1 MKQFALA
8 PTKSID
14 TLSTLFYSVPFG
26 IFIALVL
33 FINCFQDYNADK
45 AANKNSWVVKLAGPG
60 DKANYRK
67 PFSVWKGLMVI
78 SFLLIVGASIYAKN
92 YFTLIALIPLLI
104 FNFAS
109 RKGSDWLIEWE
120 KEDANLQ
127 QLPYELLIVNVST
140 IGIHFLTGVLLT
152 IGVLLSVWI

>member
-1 MKQFALA
+1 MEKFNGYIISFDCWSICLC
-8 PTKSID
+8 TK
-14 TLSTLFYSVPFG
+14 LFY
-26 IFIALVL
+26 
-33 FINCFQDYNADK
+33 INCID
-45 AANKNSWVVKLAGPG
+45 
-60 DKANYRK
+60 
-67 PFSVWKGLMVI
+67 
-78 SFLLIVGASIYAKN
+78 SI
-92 YFTLIALIPLLI
+92 II

-109 RKGSDWLIEWE
+109 KKGSDWLVEWE

>member
-1 MKQFALA
+1 
-8 PTKSID
+8 
-14 TLSTLFYSVPFG
+14 
-26 IFIALVL
+26 
-33 FINCFQDYNADK
+33 
-45 AANKNSWVVKLAGPG
+45 
-60 DKANYRK
+60 
-67 PFSVWKGLMVI
+67 
-78 SFLLIVGASIYAKN
+78 
-92 YFTLIALIPLLI
+92 LIPLLI

-109 RKGSDWLIEWE
+109 KKGSDWLVEWE